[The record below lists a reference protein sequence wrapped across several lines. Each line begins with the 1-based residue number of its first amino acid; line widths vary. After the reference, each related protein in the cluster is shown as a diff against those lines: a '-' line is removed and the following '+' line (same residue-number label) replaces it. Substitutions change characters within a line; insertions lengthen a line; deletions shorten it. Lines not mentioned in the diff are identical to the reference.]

1 MLPRRKE
8 FAMPMHDWSRV
19 HAGIFHHFHHS
30 WIEEIA
36 RALNRGILPPDHYA
50 LAEQFVGGFG
60 PDVLTL
66 KGHPSADDPER
77 GERGFPSRRS
87 DDTDGMAA
95 LTLPDIEVTA
105 KTDMQYYRRKQK
117 AVSVRHVS
125 DDRVVAVIE
134 VVSLANKANRAGLE
148 AFVEK
153 AAQLLEQGIHL
164 LILDP
169 HPPTRRDPQGIHGA
183 IWEWISGDEYQ
194 APAEKPLTLV
204 AYEATLVTRAYVKPL
219 AVGDALRDMPVFLKP
234 SAQVPVP
241 LEVTYQAAF
250 EAMPRRWRTVLESGD
265 RQS

>member
-1 MLPRRKE
+1 
-8 FAMPMHDWSRV
+8 MHDWSRV
-19 HAGIFHHFHHS
+19 QAGIFHHFHHS

-36 RALNRGILPPDHYA
+36 RTLNRGLLPSDHYA

-66 KGHPSADDPER
+66 KDHAPTDDPEPCDR
-77 GERGFPSRRS
+77 AFEPRRS
-87 DDTDGMAA
+87 DSTGETAV
-95 LTLPDIEVTA
+95 LSLPDIEVTA
-105 KTDMQYYRRKQK
+105 ETDMQYYRRKQK

-125 DDRVVAVIE
+125 DDRLVAVIE
-134 VVSLANKANRAGLE
+134 VVSRANKASRSGIE

-169 HPPTRRDPQGIHGA
+169 HPPTRRDPQGMHGA

-194 APAEKPLTLV
+194 APAEKTLTLV
-204 AYEATLVTRAYVKPL
+204 AYEAALVTRAYVKPL
-219 AVGDALRDMPVFLKP
+219 GVGDALQDMPVFLKP

-241 LEVTYQAAF
+241 LEATYQAAF
-250 EAMPRRWRTVLESGD
+250 EAMPRRWRIVLERD
-265 RQS
+265 ERQT

>member
-1 MLPRRKE
+1 
-8 FAMPMHDWSRV
+8 MPMHDWSQV
-19 HAGIFHHFHHS
+19 QAGIFHHFHHS

-36 RALNRGILPPDHYA
+36 RALNRGVLPPDHYA

-66 KGHPSADDPER
+66 KDAPSPDDS
-77 GERGFPSRRS
+77 GPSDLAFQPGRS
-87 DDTDGMAA
+87 DGTGGTAV
-95 LTLPDIEVTA
+95 LSLPDIEVTA
-105 KTDMQYYRRKQK
+105 ETDMQYYRRKQK
-117 AVSVRHVS
+117 VVSVRHVS

-134 VVSLANKANRAGLE
+134 IVSRANKANRAGLE

-153 AAQLLEQGIHL
+153 AAALLEEGIHL

-183 IWEWISGDEYQ
+183 VWEWISGDEYR

-204 AYEATLVTRAYVKPL
+204 AYEAARVTRAYVAPL

-234 SAQVPVP
+234 SGQVPVP
-241 LEVTYQAAF
+241 LEVTYQAAI
-250 EAMPRRWRTVLESGD
+250 EAMPRRWRNVLEQEG
-265 RQS
+265 RPT

>member
-1 MLPRRKE
+1 
-8 FAMPMHDWSRV
+8 MPMHDWSRV

-36 RALNRGILPPDHYA
+36 RVLNRGILPFDHDA

-66 KGHPSADDPER
+66 KGLPSTDDPER
-77 GERGFPSRRS
+77 GDGGLSSRRI
-87 DDTDGMAA
+87 DETDGTAV
-95 LTLPDIEVTA
+95 LTVPDIEVTA
-105 KTDMQYYRRKQK
+105 ETEMPYYRRKQK
-117 AVSVRHVS
+117 SVSVRHVT

-153 AAQLLEQGIHL
+153 TAQLLEQGIHL

-183 IWEWISGDEYQ
+183 IWEWISGDEYL

-204 AYEATLVTRAYVKPL
+204 AYEAALVTRAYVAPL
-219 AVGDALRDMPVFLKP
+219 AVGDALRDMPVFLRP
-234 SAQVPVP
+234 SGQVPVP
-241 LEVTYQAAF
+241 LEATYQAAID
-250 EAMPRRWRTVLESGD
+250 AMPRRWRTVLERS
-265 RQS
+265 

>member
-1 MLPRRKE
+1 
-8 FAMPMHDWSRV
+8 MHDWSRLQ
-19 HAGIFHHFHHS
+19 AGIFHHFHHS

-36 RALNRGILPPDHYA
+36 RALNRGILPPDHDA

-66 KGHPSADDPER
+66 EGHPSADDSESGDWASQP
-77 GERGFPSRRS
+77 GRS
-87 DDTDGMAA
+87 DGTGGTAV

-105 KTDMQYYRRKQK
+105 ETDMQYYRRKQK

-134 VVSLANKANRAGLE
+134 VVSRANKANRAGIE

-169 HPPTRRDPQGIHGA
+169 HPPTRRDPQGIHGV
-183 IWEWISGDEYQ
+183 IWEWISGDEYRV
-194 APAEKPLTLV
+194 PADKPLTLV
-204 AYEATLVTRAYVKPL
+204 AYEAALVTRAYVEPL

-234 SAQVPVP
+234 SGQVPVP
-241 LEVTYQAAF
+241 LEATYQAAI
-250 EAMPRRWRTVLESGD
+250 EAMPRRWRKVLERDS
-265 RQS
+265 RQT